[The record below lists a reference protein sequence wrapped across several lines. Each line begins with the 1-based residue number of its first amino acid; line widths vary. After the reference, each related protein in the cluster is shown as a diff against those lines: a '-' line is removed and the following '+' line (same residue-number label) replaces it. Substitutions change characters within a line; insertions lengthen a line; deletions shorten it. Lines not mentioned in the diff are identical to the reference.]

1 MTDLILIKLWVLR
14 LWLEG
19 DHNEANKD
27 VDDEEGDDYDVE
39 EVEEGDVCPM
49 VLFWS
54 SVNLSWVYGGIEK
67 PGWEFV
73 DRRR

>member
-1 MTDLILIKLWVLR
+1 M
-14 LWLEG
+14 EG

-39 EVEEGDVCPM
+39 EVEEGDICPM

-54 SVNLSWVYGGIEK
+54 SVNLS
-67 PGWEFV
+67 
-73 DRRR
+73 